1 MGTFWISQQQLGHK
15 QIRFRGHLG
24 PTRVPQEE
32 SDPASSLSLISTIS
46 KKTRYSLGAASILRP
61 WAGTFVMPSFILG
74 AVPDSTMNAAYSLA
88 IYAAVCAHLG
98 EPLGFPGSIES
109 W

>member
-1 MGTFWISQQQLGHK
+1 VGWN
-15 QIRFRGHLG
+15 
-24 PTRVPQEE
+24 V
-32 SDPASSLSLISTIS
+32 
-46 KKTRYSLGAASILRP
+46 
-61 WAGTFVMPSFILG
+61 VMPSFILG

-98 EPLGFPGSIES
+98 EPLDFPGSIES